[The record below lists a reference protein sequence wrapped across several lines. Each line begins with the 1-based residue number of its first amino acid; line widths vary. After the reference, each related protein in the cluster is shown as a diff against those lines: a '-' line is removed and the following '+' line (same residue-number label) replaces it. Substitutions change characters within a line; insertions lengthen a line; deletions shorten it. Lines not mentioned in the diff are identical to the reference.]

1 MHTFYTRL
9 STEVEEQL
17 KFIHAEFEQPQQW
30 AEEAYV
36 LTEKAYRK
44 LQDFVLKYKFK
55 SQSDEIQYF
64 KRLKPTL
71 SAKLIYYSQVYHIE
85 NKKPQGSYKKKRKY
99 LLREL
104 NKINGYFEANVD
116 FIKYYRSNESYLD
129 HIYFIRNKTDFKML
143 PGPLL
148 TELDKKQCTA
158 FDYKVAK
165 IIANDQLQLYLYSEL
180 RTLDTE
186 ASTEIIQT
194 PNISLEWKA
203 SKVALTELIYALHA
217 SGAFDSNKTDINQ
230 LVKFCEQVF
239 NIELGDVY
247 RTFLE
252 LRMRKNGRTKF
263 VDSLRENLIRRMDEQ
278 DGK

>member
-1 MHTFYTRL
+1 MHTFYTKL

-17 KFIHAEFEQPQQW
+17 KFIHAEFEQSQQL
-30 AEEAYV
+30 AEEAYL
-36 LTEKAYRK
+36 LTEKAYKK

-71 SAKLIYYSQVYHIE
+71 FAKLIYYSQVYHIE
-85 NKKPQGSYKKKRKY
+85 SKKPQGSYKNKRKY

-129 HIYFIRNKTDFKML
+129 HIYFIRNKTDFKMS

-148 TELDKKQCTA
+148 TELDKKQSTA

-180 RTLDTE
+180 KALE
-186 ASTEIIQT
+186 AETSLEIT
-194 PNISLEWKA
+194 PTPSVSLEWKA

-217 SGAFDSNKTDINQ
+217 SGVFDSTKTDINQ